1 MRNVVFKTD
10 YAMKKRI
17 YIIATGLLAIMIT
30 SASAQTA
37 IGARG
42 LFGVEGN
49 SYGGIEL
56 SIQKPGRSEFDLG
69 WANDSWKFTGLKL
82 VNFIP
87 RRNFGFYGGIG
98 GGLGYTHRYDELF
111 GSFAL
116 DLGTYILIG
125 PIQLGLDWR
134 PEWNVFNY
142 QGNDISFNVALSG
155 RLLFGKRRMK

>member
-1 MRNVVFKTD
+1 
-10 YAMKKRI
+10 MKYLK
-17 YIIATGLLAIMIT
+17 YFTVTCLTAFVIT
-30 SASAQTA
+30 SVSAQTA

-49 SYGGIEL
+49 SYGGVEISL
-56 SIQKPGRSEFDLG
+56 QKPGRSEFDFG
-69 WANDSWKFTGLKL
+69 RANESWKFTGLKL
-82 VNFIP
+82 INIVP
-87 RRNFGFYGGIG
+87 RRNFALYGGVG
-98 GGLGYTHRYDELF
+98 GGVGYSERYDELF

-142 QGNDISFNVALSG
+142 PGQDVSFNVALSG
-155 RLLFGKRRMK
+155 RFLFGKRKLR

>member
-1 MRNVVFKTD
+1 
-10 YAMKKRI
+10 MKKFK
-17 YIIATGLLAIMIT
+17 YIAAAFLAALMVNT
-30 SASAQTA
+30 VSAQTA

-56 SIQKPGRSEFDLG
+56 SIQKPGRVEFDLG

-82 VNFIP
+82 VDFIP
-87 RRNFGFYGGIG
+87 RKNFALYGGIG
-98 GGLGYTHRYDELF
+98 GGLGYSRFYDEFF

-116 DLGTYILIG
+116 DIGTYVLVG
-125 PIQLGLDWR
+125 PIQIGLDWR

-142 QGNDISFNVALSG
+142 PGNELSFNVALSG
-155 RLLFGKRRMK
+155 RFLFGKRRM